1 MTISV
6 GPPDLTRPTPMAD
19 RGPSLQL
26 KALIAFVVLA
36 FGWTWGLLWVGA
48 TFTLQPQWIGTAII
62 IASAFGPSLAG
73 LTTVAL
79 FDRLPGVKRW
89 LKRCLFWRI
98 GWGWYA
104 IAAFAPFGMM
114 VSALALHAAMGG
126 TVPPS
131 PAARSLWLS
140 ALIFGQ
146 ILLQGGPLGEEFG
159 WRGYMLPALTHHF
172 GWRLASLTVGGVWAL
187 WHLPLFF
194 IPGMAQANMPMA
206 LFMASTVAL
215 SVVFARLSVN
225 TRFSVLPAIVL
236 HWSVNAGSWAIP
248 VTPQNGVMQTYY
260 LVIGLLFAVAIFV
273 FFKPRPEA
281 RAL

>member
-6 GPPDLTRPTPMAD
+6 GPPDQTRPMPMAD
-19 RGPSLQL
+19 RVPSWQPI
-26 KALIAFVVLA
+26 ALIAFVVLA

-48 TFTLQPQWIGTAII
+48 TFTMQPQWFGTAIT

-73 LTTVAL
+73 MTTVAL
-79 FDRLPGVKRW
+79 FDGLPGVKRW
-89 LKRCLFWRI
+89 LTRCLFWRI
-98 GWGWYA
+98 GGGWYA
-104 IAAFAPFGMM
+104 IAAFAPLGMM

-131 PAARSLWLS
+131 PAAGSLWLS

-146 ILLQGGPLGEEFG
+146 ILLLGGPLGEEFG
-159 WRGYMLPALTHHF
+159 WRGYVLPALTHRI
-172 GWRLASLTVGGVWAL
+172 GWRWASLTVGSVWAL

-248 VTPQNGVMQTYY
+248 VTPQNGVMQPYY
-260 LVIGLLFAVAIFV
+260 LVMGLLFTVAIFV
-273 FFKPRPEA
+273 FFKPGPEA
-281 RAL
+281 RPP